1 MKLEKEYR
9 YNRNLYQEDHSDYNN
24 ELYFLDLIKD
34 FQIDFSEENSHIS
47 ANFLY
52 TNIEGMQLIKSCFTS
67 VDDDLSD
74 EIFGQDFVVDDM
86 DKNFEINQKMD
97 GASAKTLVYA
107 ISTEFE
113 PDEPLCLIIDNTIA
127 QDCLVLK
134 YISDSDDDEVKEL
147 SPVGEVS
154 LVE

>member
-1 MKLEKEYR
+1 MRLEKEYR
-9 YNRNLYQEDHSDYNN
+9 YNRNLYQEDHSDYKN

-34 FQIDFSEENSHIS
+34 FQIDFSEENSCIS

-67 VDDDLSD
+67 DSDDLSD

-86 DKNFEINQKMD
+86 EKNFEINQKMD

-154 LVE
+154 LVG

>member
-9 YNRNLYQEDHSDYNN
+9 YHGNMFQEDHSDYKN

-34 FQIDFSEENSHIS
+34 FQIDFYEENSCIS

-67 VDDDLSD
+67 DGDDLSD

-86 DKNFEINQKMD
+86 EKNFEINQKMD
-97 GASAKTLVYA
+97 GASSKTLVYA

-154 LVE
+154 LVG